1 MNLLR
6 ARTSSPAQARSAA
19 NGVDGHALVRVFA
32 KVANTELGS
41 PEILD
46 DPFSTP
52 LPVRPPPAGGGR

>member
-1 MNLLR
+1 MNLLQ

-19 NGVDGHALVRVFA
+19 NGEVENAALA
-32 KVANTELGS
+32 P

-52 LPVRPPPAGGGR
+52 LPVRVPPAGGRW

>member
-1 MNLLR
+1 MNLLH

-19 NGVDGHALVRVFA
+19 NGV
-32 KVANTELGS
+32 VANTVLAP

-52 LPVRPPPAGGGR
+52 LPVRVPPAGGGW